1 MDTTIV
7 ATAVALAG
15 LGVGPFARL
24 RQDIH
29 RLDGRLDLLARRLVA
44 VERRA
49 ATVDERLAALERRI
63 GVIEDR
69 MAAIEG

>member
-15 LGVGPFARL
+15 LGVGLFARL

-29 RLDGRLDLLARRLVA
+29 RLDGRLDIPEQRSAA

-63 GVIEDR
+63 GAIEDR